1 MAQDDRF
8 VHHTAIEHMKR
19 NTPHQELVFYWVQ
32 LTILKDWFHMLLF
45 LSFED
50 RIESSKNPDLLAG
63 LAIICTRSRLCMP
76 LRKSES
82 HHLMT

>member
-1 MAQDDRF
+1 MAQDDRC
-8 VHHTAIEHMKR
+8 VHHTAIEHTRR

-32 LTILKDWFHMLLF
+32 LTNLKDWFEMPLF

-50 RIESSKNPDLLAG
+50 RIESSKNPDILAA
-63 LAIICTRSRLCMP
+63 LAIICTRSRLCVQ
-76 LRKSES
+76 LRKSEL